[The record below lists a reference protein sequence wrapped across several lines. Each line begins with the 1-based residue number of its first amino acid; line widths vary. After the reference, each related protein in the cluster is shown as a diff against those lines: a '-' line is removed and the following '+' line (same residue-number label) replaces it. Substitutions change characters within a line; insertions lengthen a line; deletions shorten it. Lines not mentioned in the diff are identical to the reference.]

1 MIRMTLAALAVLTP
15 AMALAQEGL
24 AIRDAYVRS
33 ANPKTA
39 AAFMVIENRGA
50 ADCRLTGVS
59 SDAAERV
66 ELHTHAEQDG
76 VMKMQKIEG
85 GIDIP
90 AGADHALVRG
100 GDHVML
106 MGLTKPLADGDTIAL
121 ALDFG
126 PCGTQQVE
134 AALDKDRAE
143 ETHTGHGHGDHQGH

>member
-1 MIRMTLAALAVLTP
+1 MFRTTLAALAVLTP
-15 AMALAQEGL
+15 LAALAHDGL
-24 AIRDAYVRS
+24 TIRDAYVRS
-33 ANPKTA
+33 ANPRTA
-39 AAFMVIENRGA
+39 AAFMVVENHGA
-50 ADCRLTGVS
+50 ADCRLIGVS

-76 VMKMQKIEG
+76 VMKMQKIER

-90 AGADHALVRG
+90 AGADHALARG

-106 MGLTKPLADGDTIAL
+106 MGLTKPLADGDTVAL

-134 AALDKDRAE
+134 AALDNDRAE
-143 ETHTGHGHGDHQGH
+143 ETHMGHGAHQGH